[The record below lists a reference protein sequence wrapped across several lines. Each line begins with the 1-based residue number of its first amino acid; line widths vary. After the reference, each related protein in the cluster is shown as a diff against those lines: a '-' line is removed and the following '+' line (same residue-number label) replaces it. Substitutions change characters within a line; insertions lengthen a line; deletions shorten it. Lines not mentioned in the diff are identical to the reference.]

1 MRILHIDDAAAVSC
15 ILAKYQQQIQ
25 GHNSKVI
32 KYDVYD
38 KFGFYRFYR
47 DYVTIA
53 TSEDQFLKN
62 IVEESKS
69 ADLIHIHTRSDVFL
83 KLRNKFGESKK
94 MVLHYHGTDI
104 RGLKKQKL
112 PHRSRL
118 SDVAISLILKYRKI
132 RNTLLLKKR
141 IHYRAQNLADAV
153 IVSTSDLLKY
163 ISTKNAVRKLYLPNP
178 IDLDVFKPGEIQA
191 STSNDGLKR
200 RSAVTMDNEV
210 TDIPWALEYL
220 KKNNINLD
228 ITVHDRIR
236 HPLMYPELPNFL
248 KQYKTYVDI
257 RYVNKK
263 IITALSKTALESLA
277 CGLDV
282 LDYNLK
288 FRNRLPEEHYP
299 SSVISSLSKVYDE
312 LKI

>member
-15 ILAKYQQQIQ
+15 ILAKYQHRIQ

-32 KYDVYD
+32 KYDIYD

-53 TSEDQFLKN
+53 TSEDQFLKKV
-62 IVEESKS
+62 VEESKS
-69 ADLIHIHTRSDVFL
+69 ADMIHIHTRSDVFL
-83 KLRNKFGESKK
+83 KLRNKFGNSKK
-94 MVLHYHGTDI
+94 MVLHYHGTDV

-118 SDVAISLILKYRKI
+118 SDIAISLILKYRKI

-141 IHYRAQNLADAV
+141 IHYKAQNLADAV

-163 ISTKNAVRKLYLPNP
+163 ASTKNAVMKLYLPNP
-178 IDLDVFKPGEIQA
+178 IDLDVFKPGA
-191 STSNDGLKR
+191 AVPSTSNDGLK

-210 TDIPWALEYL
+210 TDIPWALEYV
-220 KKNNINLD
+220 KKNHINLD
-228 ITVHDRIR
+228 ITVHDRMR
-236 HPLMYPELPNFL
+236 HPLMYQDLPNFL
-248 KQYKTYVDI
+248 KQYKIYVDI

-263 IITALSKTALESLA
+263 IIPALSKTALESLA

-282 LDYNLK
+282 LDYQLK

-299 SSVISSLSKVYDE
+299 LSVISSLSKVYDE

>member
-1 MRILHIDDAAAVSC
+1 
-15 ILAKYQQQIQ
+15 
-25 GHNSKVI
+25 
-32 KYDVYD
+32 
-38 KFGFYRFYR
+38 
-47 DYVTIA
+47 
-53 TSEDQFLKN
+53 
-62 IVEESKS
+62 
-69 ADLIHIHTRSDVFL
+69 
-83 KLRNKFGESKK
+83 

-118 SDVAISLILKYRKI
+118 SDIAISLILEYRKV
-132 RNTLLLKKR
+132 RNALLLKKR
-141 IHYRAQNLADAV
+141 IHYKAQNLADAV

-163 ISTKNAVRKLYLPNP
+163 TSTKNAAMNLYLPNP
-178 IDLDVFKPGEIQA
+178 IDLDVFKPGAILR
-191 STSNDGLKR
+191 STSNDALK

-220 KKNNINLD
+220 KKNHINLD

-236 HPLMYPELPNFL
+236 HPLMYRDLPNFL

-263 IITALSKTALESLA
+263 IIPALSKTALESLA

-282 LDYNLK
+282 LDYQLK
-288 FRNRLPEEHYP
+288 FRKGLPEEHYP
-299 SSVISSLSKVYDE
+299 LSVISSLSKVYDE

>member
-1 MRILHIDDAAAVSC
+1 LRILHIDDAAAVSC
-15 ILAKYQQQIQ
+15 ILAKYQQQTQ

-32 KYDVYD
+32 KYDIYD

-53 TSEDQFLKN
+53 KSEDQFLTN

-69 ADLIHIHTRSDVFL
+69 ADIIHIHTRSDVFL
-83 KLRNKFGESKK
+83 KLRNKFGKSKK
-94 MVLHYHGTDI
+94 MVLHYHGTEI

-141 IHYRAQNLADAV
+141 IHYKAQNLADAV
-153 IVSTSDLLKY
+153 IVSTPDLMKY
-163 ISTKNAVRKLYLPNP
+163 TSTKNAVRKLYLPNP
-178 IDLDVFKPGEIQA
+178 IDLDVFKPNAILH
-191 STSNDGLKR
+191 STSDDGLKR
-200 RSAVTMDNEV
+200 GNAVTMDNEV

-220 KKNNINLD
+220 KKNNIDLD

-236 HPLMYPELPNFL
+236 HPLMYQDLPNFL

-263 IITALSKTALESLA
+263 IIPALSKTALESLA
-277 CGLDV
+277 CGLEV
-282 LDYNLK
+282 LDYQLQ

-312 LKI
+312 IPI

>member
-15 ILAKYQQQIQ
+15 ILAKYQQQTQ

-32 KYDVYD
+32 KYDIYD

-53 TSEDQFLKN
+53 KSEDQFLKN

-83 KLRNKFGESKK
+83 KLRNKFGKSKK

-118 SDVAISLILKYRKI
+118 SDVAISLILRYRKI

-141 IHYRAQNLADAV
+141 IHHKAQNLADAV
-153 IVSTSDLLKY
+153 IVSTPDLMKY
-163 ISTKNAVRKLYLPNP
+163 TSTKNAVRKLYLPNP
-178 IDLDVFKPGEIQA
+178 IDLDVFKPDAILH
-191 STSNDGLKR
+191 STSDDGLKR
-200 RSAVTMDNEV
+200 RCAVTMDNEV

-220 KKNNINLD
+220 KKNNIDLD

-236 HPLMYPELPNFL
+236 HPLMYQDLPNFL

-263 IITALSKTALESLA
+263 IIPALSKTALESLA

-282 LDYNLK
+282 LDYQLQ

-299 SSVISSLSKVYDE
+299 SSVISNLSKVYDE
-312 LKI
+312 IPT